1 VLDLSPVKIL
11 VVLIVALLVLG
22 PDKLPQLARQLGA
35 AWGDFRR
42 WRTRVESDVRG
53 NFPDLPSTNS
63 ITDAVRSPLSFL
75 DRLADE
81 HEQER
86 ERERQREF
94 AEQERAEAEGTGSST
109 EPTGAAAEPTHGTA
123 AEPTHGTAAEPTHG
137 TAAEPTHSPAA
148 EPPDGPASE
157 PTPGTAVEPTQGVVA
172 RPDLRS
178 APTAASL
185 PAPPD
190 DPSMN

>member
-1 VLDLSPVKIL
+1 MLDLSPVKIL
-11 VVLIVALLVLG
+11 VVLIVGLLVLG

-53 NFPDLPSTNS
+53 NFPDLPATNT
-63 ITDAVRSPLSFL
+63 ITDAVRSPLGFL

-86 ERERQREF
+86 ERQREI
-94 AEQERAEAEGTGSST
+94 AEQERDAAEGAEGSPADPPAAAVELSEGVRAEANDGGR
-109 EPTGAAAEPTHGTA
+109 
-123 AEPTHGTAAEPTHG
+123 
-137 TAAEPTHSPAA
+137 A
-148 EPPDGPASE
+148 EPPE
-157 PTPGTAVEPTQGVVA
+157 GVVA
-172 RPDLRS
+172 RPDLRP
-178 APTAASL
+178 APPAASL

>member
-11 VVLIVALLVLG
+11 IVLIVGLVVLG

-42 WRTRVESDVRG
+42 WRARIENDVRDS
-53 NFPDLPSTNS
+53 FPDLPSTQK
-63 ITDAVRSPLSFL
+63 ITDAVRSPLSYL

-86 ERERQREF
+86 DRERQR
-94 AEQERAEAEGTGSST
+94 REAAGEGDDSES
-109 EPTGAAAEPTHGTA
+109 AASFPLDPAQPPPA
-123 AEPTHGTAAEPTHG
+123 PVAPP
-137 TAAEPTHSPAA
+137 SPAV
-148 EPPDGPASE
+148 S
-157 PTPGTAVEPTQGVVA
+157 A
-172 RPDLRS
+172 RPDLRP
-178 APTAASL
+178 APAQGPL
-185 PAPPD
+185 PPPPD